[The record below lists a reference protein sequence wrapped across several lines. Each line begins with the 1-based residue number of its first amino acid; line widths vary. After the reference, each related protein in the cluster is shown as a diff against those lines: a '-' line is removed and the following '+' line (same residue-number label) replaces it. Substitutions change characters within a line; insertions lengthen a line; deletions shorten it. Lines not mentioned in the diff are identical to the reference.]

1 MKLDVLISCS
11 LAAGTEIYI
20 DNYGN
25 MP

>member
-1 MKLDVLISCS
+1 MKLDGLISCS
-11 LAAGTEIYI
+11 VAAGTEIYI